1 MMKNFFLVLCSFWI
15 TQIAFAQN
23 IFKGIVCEDS
33 ISKTAIFQAEIFVL
47 ANGTQV
53 LKLSSD
59 FDGSFAIKTVKNT
72 FYSIK
77 VSYPGTKDVSYEF
90 QTDKKGKPSVSS
102 ALFVMKR
109 DGLRLVGKV
118 LSEKTNLPIGDAV
131 LVLKDIQTREETR
144 FTTKSD
150 GAYNLKLHYETNY
163 RVSIDKRSPG
173 IVNRYE
179 DTVFFVSTIGFN
191 QPLDYALNIALRPV
205 QQLTNRTEY
214 IPIEDK
220 PATKPVVEVQ
230 PNLNPD
236 GTPLKGR
243 DEEEKKTVEH
253 KKNEKKEQKSK
264 VKKEE
269 KVSDSKNEIK
279 PKKVKNVKTEKANKS
294 PKEKAQKPAKS
305 EAKSKKQKIAKPK
318 KETGSKKEKEMVVDV
333 PKQAVDTMQKVQK
346 KVVTEEIKS
355 EVKNTPI
362 ATIYF
367 VKNATFVTEY
377 SKAKLK
383 AAIEEIKATPLR
395 TILLNAHAGKDEQNV
410 ELLCQTRL
418 KAITQYLVQSG
429 VDVNKISTKSFAA
442 EIPANECHLTKDCP
456 EQKLILN
463 RRVEIILK

>member
-1 MMKNFFLVLCSFWI
+1 MCV
-15 TQIAFAQN
+15 AQN

-33 ISKTAIFQAEIFVL
+33 INKTPIFQAEIFVL
-47 ANGTQV
+47 ANGVQV

-59 FDGSFAIKTVKNT
+59 FDGSFAIKTIKNT

-90 QTDKKGKPSVSS
+90 ETDKKGKPNVST
-102 ALFVMKR
+102 ALFVMKK

-118 LSEKTNLPIGDAV
+118 LSEKTQLPISGAV

-144 FTTKSD
+144 FTTSND

-220 PATKPVVEVQ
+220 PATKPIIEVQ

-236 GTPLKGR
+236 GTPLKGVK
-243 DEEEKKTVEH
+243 EGEYKATEH
-253 KKNEKKEQKSK
+253 KNNDKKELRTKI
-264 VKKEE
+264 KKEE
-269 KVSDSKNEIK
+269 KVSFVQSDTIL
-279 PKKVKNVKTEKANKS
+279 
-294 PKEKAQKPAKS
+294 
-305 EAKSKKQKIAKPK
+305 
-318 KETGSKKEKEMVVDV
+318 KKEKVTKPISEKTQKHIKKESKRKGKKTAKPQRETRVVRQKEIVADTL
-333 PKQAVDTMQKVQK
+333 KQLASTVKKVQD
-346 KVVTEEIKS
+346 KVLVE
-355 EVKNTPI
+355 EVKAEVKSTPI

-367 VKNATFVTEY
+367 IKNATFITEY

-383 AAIEEIKATPLR
+383 AAIEEINMNPSR
-395 TILLNAHAGKDEQNV
+395 IILLNAHAGKDEQNA

-418 KAITQYLVQSG
+418 NAVVQYLIQNGIDISR
-429 VDVNKISTKSFAA
+429 ISTKSFAA
-442 EIPANECHLTKDCP
+442 NVPANECYLTKDCS

-463 RRVEIILK
+463 RRLEVILK